1 MRRPT
6 FPDHDFQAKVRAVM
20 RRAVLALFALML
32 LLPAVARA
40 HPHVWIEHKL
50 DLVMDG
56 PAVRGLHLTWTFDEM
71 YSSMIKEDYT
81 ATKDGRIGPADI
93 KRIEREAFSNLANY
107 NYFVEA
113 TLDGKPVKFAKVEAF
128 DVRVD
133 PKGRLVYD
141 FTLVIEKIGPRA
153 ANELKYAVFD
163 PEYFIEFALAAQSP
177 AKATG
182 NAAVACNPVRRVP
195 RSSPQWG
202 TLSSD
207 RIDCRWPG
215 P

>member
-1 MRRPT
+1 MRG
-6 FPDHDFQAKVRAVM
+6 F
-20 RRAVLALFALML
+20 VLALIVL
-32 LLPAVARA
+32 LLMPAAARA
-40 HPHVWIEHKL
+40 HPHVWIEHRL

-56 PAVRGLHLTWTFDEM
+56 AAVRGLHLTWTFDEM

-93 KRIEREAFSNLANY
+93 KRIERDAFSNLSNY

-113 TLDGKPVKFAKVEAF
+113 SVDGKPLKFVKVEAF

-133 PKGRLVYD
+133 GQGRLVYD
-141 FTLVIEKIGPRA
+141 FTLVLDKLKPAA
-153 ANELKYAVFD
+153 ANELKYALFD
-163 PEYFIEFALAAQSP
+163 PEYFIEFALAAQNP
-177 AKATG
+177 TKVTG
-182 NAAVACNPVRRVP
+182 NPAAGCTAARRVP

-202 TLSSD
+202 TLVSD
-207 RIDCRWPG
+207 RVDCRWPG

>member
-1 MRRPT
+1 
-6 FPDHDFQAKVRAVM
+6 M
-20 RRAVLALFALML
+20 RRAILALIVL
-32 LLPAVARA
+32 LLMPSPARA
-40 HPHVWIEHKL
+40 HPHVWIEHRL

-56 PAVRGLHLTWTFDEM
+56 ATLRGLHLTWTFDEM

-93 KRIEREAFSNLANY
+93 KRIERDAFSNLANY

-113 TLDGKPVKFAKVEAF
+113 TLDGKPLKFVKVEAF

-133 PKGRLVYD
+133 AQGRLVYD
-141 FTLVIEKIGPRA
+141 FTLVVDKIRPAA

-163 PEYFIEFALAAQSP
+163 PEYFIEFALAAQTP
-177 AKATG
+177 AKASG
-182 NAAVACNPVRRVP
+182 NPAAACRAARRVP
-195 RSSPQWG
+195 RASPQWG
-202 TLSSD
+202 TLVSD
-207 RIDCRWPG
+207 RVDCRWPG

>member
-1 MRRPT
+1 MRRT
-6 FPDHDFQAKVRAVM
+6 
-20 RRAVLALFALML
+20 VLALIVLL
-32 LLPAVARA
+32 LLPAMLSPTAARA

-56 PAVRGLHLTWTFDEM
+56 ATVRGLHLTWTFDEM

-93 KRIEREAFSNLANY
+93 KRIERDAFSNLANY

-113 TLDGKPVKFAKVEAF
+113 TLDGKPVKFTKVEAF

-133 PKGRLVYD
+133 PKGRLIYD
-141 FTLVIEKIGPRA
+141 FTLVIDKIGPRA

-182 NAAVACNPVRRVP
+182 NTAVACNPVRRVP

>member
-1 MRRPT
+1 MRRL
-6 FPDHDFQAKVRAVM
+6 
-20 RRAVLALFALML
+20 VLVLIVL
-32 LLPAVARA
+32 LLMPGLARA

-50 DLVMDG
+50 DVVMDG
-56 PAVRGLHLTWTFDEM
+56 ATVRGLHLTWTFDEM
-71 YSSMIKEDYT
+71 YSSMIKQDYT

-93 KRIEREAFSNLANY
+93 KRIEREAFSNLAEY

-113 TLDGKPVKFAKVEAF
+113 TVDGKSLKIGKVEAF

-133 PKGRLVYD
+133 PQGRLVYD
-141 FTLVIEKIGPRA
+141 FTLVVDKTKATA

-163 PEYFIEFALAAQSP
+163 PEYFIEFVLSAEAP

-182 NAAVACNPVRRVP
+182 NPAASCHAVRRVP

-202 TLSSD
+202 RLISD
-207 RIDCRWPG
+207 RVDCRWPG